1 MSLTAARDQKT
12 RKINNWDAPT
22 HTKVQRLPTRKQWYS
37 LLPCDLAPGSAQH
50 VQCSPMSMPRAK
62 QLWGPAAVGLL
73 WVWVWV
79 SCGAKQLWGLTHS
92 KGTYHP
98 HVLHHLGYHMLNTSR
113 LFHSLLSVPRSSCKL
128 EAMSKHDSSV
138 MSLIDAQGILPK
150 GGLFA
155 RSMPLPLEVADDGCL
170 VPVDM
175 SDSQSS
181 DICCVQISGWLSN
194 MAWMSLTSSRV
205 QASSAAKQSVAAAST
220 IFPRLAARPALD
232 PGPAPRF
239 DLDALLFLDGAQDS
253 GEGWLSGMPG
263 LLQPSMDSAPA
274 VAGRG
279 HAPHPVGK
287 KLVKTSCMRPATWAC
302 CCWGVSVP
310 HT

>member
-1 MSLTAARDQKT
+1 VQHVAALPSSTMSLTAARDQKT

-181 DICCVQISGWLSN
+181 DICGAGQWTAV
-194 MAWMSLTSSRV
+194 
-205 QASSAAKQSVAAAST
+205 T
-220 IFPRLAARPALD
+220 ITPAQPTPALS
-232 PGPAPRF
+232 
-239 DLDALLFLDGAQDS
+239 LFHVHFWAQHLEACS
-253 GEGWLSGMPG
+253 NIPVIQHTCGVVFGVHLPPSSLWGMQQ
-263 LLQPSMDSAPA
+263 LA
-274 VAGRG
+274 
-279 HAPHPVGK
+279 
-287 KLVKTSCMRPATWAC
+287 
-302 CCWGVSVP
+302 
-310 HT
+310 